1 MELYQIAKG
10 PQALCEVET
19 HLPIGTPQCTG
30 SQTKLIRKRGTGDC
44 EAEYVARNE
53 KAFTG
58 RNHWTYWN
66 HHCND
71 NLRNS
76 SRVFCN
82 AQI

>member
-1 MELYQIAKG
+1 MESTYCLCSDEAHARQMELYQIAKG

-30 SQTKLIRKRGTGDC
+30 SQTKPIIKRGTGDC

-58 RNHWTYWN
+58 RNH
-66 HHCND
+66 
-71 NLRNS
+71 
-76 SRVFCN
+76 
-82 AQI
+82 